1 LNRLMS
7 GRAPGPLATT
17 GLQESLISTTP
28 SAIDTTKLTEIQAAR
43 TRDQK
48 AKWNRLNI
56 IEKQEAEREKR
67 EQTARKTQWQRQN
80 RAAQKA
86 ASQKTAA
93 QKAAEEQCP
102 VEEVG
107 GRGEEASPTAVAG
120 ADMPNAA
127 KGDAIWQ
134 AQLVKLKEYECRHGD
149 CTVPI
154 RWAEDPRL
162 GRWVMTQRGCKKA
175 LDRGDPRPKITA
187 VRVAKLDA
195 LGFAWQVSAA
205 ELSKQNGKA
214 SRNDAG
220 WEAQLAKLKQYHEI
234 HGDCNVPQSWPE
246 DPALGIWIMTQRA
259 CKRKLVR
266 GNNPARG

>member
-1 LNRLMS
+1 
-7 GRAPGPLATT
+7 
-17 GLQESLISTTP
+17 
-28 SAIDTTKLTEIQAAR
+28 
-43 TRDQK
+43 
-48 AKWNRLNI
+48 
-56 IEKQEAEREKR
+56 
-67 EQTARKTQWQRQN
+67 
-80 RAAQKA
+80 
-86 ASQKTAA
+86 
-93 QKAAEEQCP
+93 
-102 VEEVG
+102 
-107 GRGEEASPTAVAG
+107 
-120 ADMPNAA
+120 MPNAA

-187 VRVAKLDA
+187 ARVAKLDA

-266 GNNPARG
+266 GKPSPGMTAARVAKLDALSFAWEMSAAELSKQNSKGRRDDVGWERWLTRLKAYKRKHGDCNVSQSWGAARGLGLWVDNQRTYKKALDRGESGKGMTPARMAKLEALGFTWKRYRPR